1 MEKELIINDAG
12 FETRVALVEDRALV
26 ELYVERGGEAEIVSN
41 IYKGRVMRVLP
52 GMQAAFVDIGLE
64 QAAFI
69 YVDDVVMD
77 YPFDEAG
84 TPLRAETQEEEK
96 EIAPDP
102 VILDEDEVDVEEGD
116 EQDSRPHR
124 SRRPIEDMIREG
136 QEIMVQVAKSP
147 IGKKGAR
154 VTSRI
159 TIPGRFLVLMP
170 TTNHIGISRRI
181 ADNTER
187 VRLKEEIENL
197 RKEPFGYIVRTV
209 SEGVSSEKLANE
221 VDFLTRVWKRTVSRF
236 WKSSAPS
243 MLHQEL
249 SASLKAVRDLFTKE
263 VDRLVVDSERGYR
276 EIIEFVEPH
285 MPGLKDSVQFYNLS
299 EPIFDAYQLEGD
311 ISRLS
316 RKKVWLKS
324 GGYIVIEETEALVS
338 IDVNTGRYVGKGD
351 LAETILKTNLEA
363 LKEIAYQLRLRDIGG
378 IIVIDFIDMEKME
391 DRDKVYQVLVESLKK
406 DRSTTN
412 VLPMS
417 EMGLIQM
424 TRKRTREN
432 INRRMSEP
440 CPYCEGEGAVLS
452 KKSICYNI
460 YREIIRQAGDV
471 TGTRLSLKVHPEIAR
486 FLLEEENT
494 SVLNLENRIN
504 MAILIQA
511 EPSLHMERF
520 QIMELAGCSR
530 ED

>member
-1 MEKELIINDAG
+1 MEKKLIINDAG
-12 FETRVALVEDRALV
+12 FETRVALVEDGALA
-26 ELYVERGGEAEIVSN
+26 ELYIERTGESDIVSN

-52 GMQAAFVDIGLE
+52 GMQAAFVDIGLD

-77 YPFDEAG
+77 FPSDETG
-84 TPLRAETQEEEK
+84 SPLVHEEDGPE
-96 EIAPDP
+96 EL
-102 VILDEDEVDVEEGD
+102 ILLDTGDEEDEIQEAARII
-116 EQDSRPHR
+116 RPPR
-124 SRRPIEDMIREG
+124 VRPNIEDMIREG

-170 TTNHIGISRRI
+170 TTNHIGVSRRI
-181 ADNTER
+181 TDSAER
-187 VRLKEEIENL
+187 NRLKEQLMEAREQ
-197 RKEPFGYIVRTV
+197 PFGYIVRTV
-209 SEGVSSEKLANE
+209 CEGVGPEKINHE
-221 VDFLTRVWKRTVSRF
+221 VEFLTRVWKRAVNRY
-236 WKSSAPS
+236 WQSSAPS
-243 MLHQEL
+243 LLHQEL
-249 SASLKAVRDLFTKE
+249 SASLRAVRDLFTKE

-276 EIIEFVEPH
+276 EIQDFLEPN
-285 MPGLKDSVQFYNLS
+285 MPGLRDAVQYYDRQ

-311 ISRLS
+311 ISRLG

-351 LAETILKTNLEA
+351 LSETILKTNLEA

-378 IIVIDFIDMEKME
+378 IIVIDFIDMEKQE
-391 DRDKVYQVLVESLKK
+391 DREKVYQVLVEILRK

-432 INRRMSEP
+432 INRQLSEP
-440 CPYCEGEGAVLS
+440 CAYCEGEGIVLS
-452 KKSICYNI
+452 KKSICHNI
-460 YREIIRQAGDV
+460 YREILRQSYDIQGSRISV
-471 TGTRLSLKVHPEIAR
+471 KTHPEIAR

-494 SVLNLENRIN
+494 TVLSLEQRIKTP
-504 MAILIQA
+504 ILIQA
-511 EPSLHMERF
+511 DPSLHIERF
-520 QIMELAGCSR
+520 EIMEFMDSALISGV
-530 ED
+530 